1 MRIRAEISVT
11 LAALVVPAAPA
22 SVDSPRVE
30 TATGRGATGARV
42 VYVGDARDNR
52 VEIRLARNEDIDLE
66 APDSQKAIGFLVTG
80 ASPSLACGS
89 GRYEGGRSVGRDGV
103 RLLAPR
109 AYARTGNDSIS
120 IHVPRRAAV
129 VYGGARKRVLLRP
142 LQS

>member
-80 ASPSLACGS
+80 ASPSLHMRVRPLRRGQL
-89 GRYEGGRSVGRDGV
+89 GRDGV
-103 RLLAPR
+103 PAARAPR
-109 AYARTGNDSIS
+109 LCAHR
-120 IHVPRRAAV
+120 
-129 VYGGARKRVLLRP
+129 
-142 LQS
+142 Q